1 MTLYFVLTH
10 RHGNRLDSIC
20 IQIKATEIHTK
31 DESKHCVN
39 EMTVATRSHPFH
51 LFSFFF
57 RFSFVFLWTNCH
69 FHISGHVK
77 LLFPEILFLLLNT
90 WAVNLVLKIGFI

>member
-57 RFSFVFLWTNCH
+57 RFFFRLFVDQLSLSHKRSCQ
-69 FHISGHVK
+69 I
-77 LLFPEILFLLLNT
+77 
-90 WAVNLVLKIGFI
+90 AVS